1 MDVDMDTERDG
12 RHSYRLG
19 IVGNCSY
26 IAYVDDEAAV
36 RWLCMPRFDSSFI
49 FGSLLDADKGG
60 EFSIKPAARSSEKS
74 DSQSYIENT
83 NILCTEL
90 GAADG
95 RIRVTDFAPRFYQY
109 DRYFRPLMLVRKIE
123 PIQGQPRIIVTCAP
137 VGDYGQIR
145 PETVLGSN
153 HIRYLNLG
161 GHVRLTTDIP
171 LSYIIERKA
180 FVLAEPRYL
189 VFSYGPPLEAPLAA
203 TVEDFLDKTR
213 KYWLQWVK
221 TTSIASIFQE
231 QIIRSALVL
240 KLHQFE
246 DTGGIIAAA
255 TMGLPESPQSGR
267 NWDYRYCWLRD
278 TYYTLTAFSHVGH
291 FEELE
296 KYFYYVQNL
305 ILEGTT
311 GVRPVYTVTGD
322 PAPQERHLPLG
333 GYLDNQ
339 PVRIGNDA
347 AGQRQ
352 HDVYGQVLVSLLPLY
367 IDKRLGS
374 HDTRNTL
381 YLIRTLLDRI
391 EAVFDEPDA
400 GIWEFRKRLQH
411 HCYTYLVHW
420 VGSRAALK
428 IGESLADKPLRDK
441 AASLIQRSAAKIE
454 ACFDPAR
461 QVYTQA
467 IGAEYLDAS
476 TLQLI
481 SLNYLDPASERA
493 QQHLAGLE
501 RQLKANGGLFHRY
514 VHEDDFGK
522 PQASFLATAFW
533 HVEALACVGRV
544 SEAIAALEQLI
555 TYSNHLGLFSED
567 VTPDGSQWGN
577 FPQTYSH
584 VGLMNAV
591 YRIARKLDRPIFL

>member
-1 MDVDMDTERDG
+1 MTVEKER
-12 RHSYRLG
+12 HYYRLG

-26 IAYVDDEAAV
+26 IAYIDDEASV
-36 RWLCMPRFDSSFI
+36 RWLCMPRFDSSFL
-49 FGSLLDADKGG
+49 FGSLLDPHKGG
-60 EFSIKPAARSSEKS
+60 QFSIRPPEAFSTH
-74 DSQSYIENT
+74 QSYVENT
-83 NILCTEL
+83 NILSTEFR
-90 GAADG
+90 AADG
-95 RIRVTDFAPRFYQY
+95 WFKVTDFAPRFYQY

-123 PIQGQPRIIVTCAP
+123 PVRGQPRITVACLP
-137 VGDYGQIR
+137 MGDYGQIQ
-145 PETVLGSN
+145 PEVVLGSN
-153 HIRYLNLG
+153 HIRYLNIS

-171 LSYIIERKA
+171 LSYIVDRRP
-180 FVLAEPRYL
+180 FVLNGPRYL

-213 KYWLQWVK
+213 KCWLQWVK
-221 TTSIASIFQE
+221 TTTIASIFQE

-255 TMGLPESPQSGR
+255 TTSLPEFPGSGR

-278 TYYTLTAFSHVGH
+278 TYYTLTAFNHVGH

-296 KYFYYVQNL
+296 KYFHYVQNL
-305 ILEGTT
+305 ILDGAPD
-311 GVRPVYTVTGD
+311 VRPVYTVAGD
-322 PAPQERHLPLG
+322 PVLAEQHLPLA
-333 GYLDNQ
+333 GYLDNG

-347 AGQRQ
+347 GAQRQ
-352 HDVYGQVLVSLLPLY
+352 HDVYGQVLISLLPLY
-367 IDKRLGS
+367 IDRRLGY

-381 YLIRTLLDRI
+381 YLVRTLLNRM
-391 EAVFDEPDA
+391 EAVFDEQDA
-400 GIWEFRKRLQH
+400 GIWEFRNRLQH
-411 HCYTYLVHW
+411 HCYTYLFHW
-420 VGSRAALK
+420 VGSHAAFK
-428 IGESLADKPLRDK
+428 IGESLQDTALRDK
-441 AASLIQRSAAKIE
+441 ATSIIQRSAAKIE
-454 ACFDPAR
+454 ACFDPIR

-467 IGAEYLDAS
+467 VGVEHLDAS
-476 TLQLI
+476 GLQLV

-493 QQHLAGLE
+493 RRHLAALE
-501 RQLKANGGLFHRY
+501 NQLRADHGLFHRY
-514 VHEDDFGK
+514 VHEDDFGR

-544 SEAIAALEQLI
+544 EEAMETLEQLI